1 MATNRPLVWRPASS
15 FSETRCGRNQRHC
28 EDKIRK
34 VRESVGVAAWQPS
47 AEASP
52 GAGAFGDRSWLATE
66 RASLGHVEQTCRT
79 RRRKLAGVRRRAARN
94 EDGAHPPPES
104 R

>member
-1 MATNRPLVWRPASS
+1 MVTNRPLVWRPASS

-52 GAGAFGDRSWLATE
+52 GAVATSGIAMIRPAPGSWTGRGSGLSFAN
-66 RASLGHVEQTCRT
+66 AKC
-79 RRRKLAGVRRRAARN
+79 VRLR
-94 EDGAHPPPES
+94 
-104 R
+104 